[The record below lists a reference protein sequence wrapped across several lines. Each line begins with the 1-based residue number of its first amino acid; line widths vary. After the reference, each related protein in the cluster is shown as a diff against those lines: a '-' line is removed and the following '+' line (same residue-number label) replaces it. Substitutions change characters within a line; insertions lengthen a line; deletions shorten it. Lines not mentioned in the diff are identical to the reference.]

1 MSRWPPRGQ
10 INVIFD
16 GLCSRKL
23 GWLQFHGDMIRP
35 PGVDAFPRLC
45 TAVADS
51 DNVAGM
57 RLTRLQIMA
66 AATPAVLASLWTLDA
81 RAANNAY
88 AVDAADISEV
98 GSCKVESWI
107 STATNTDFSAVAN
120 PSCAVDI
127 FRPVE
132 LSLLTNRFRSD
143 GDWSTN
149 IVPKA
154 KTNLVPTGIG
164 KFGFSFYAAGSFDAL
179 TGENLALFAVVP
191 ATFRL
196 SETMR
201 INLNAGWLWNRAV
214 DRHYLTYGV
223 GFDWKFT
230 DVLQWTIE
238 TFGQAGAA
246 DIPRVVRPR
255 FQTGVRYRPNEIFS
269 VDVIYGRNINGE
281 NANWITIGTT
291 VRFPELENPVRERS
305 GHL

>member
-1 MSRWPPRGQ
+1 MG
-10 INVIFD
+10 FT
-16 GLCSRKL
+16 GLRIILVATAAISSL
-23 GWLQFHGDMIRP
+23 LAAGD
-35 PGVDAFPRLC
+35 
-45 TAVADS
+45 
-51 DNVAGM
+51 AG
-57 RLTRLQIMA
+57 
-66 AATPAVLASLWTLDA
+66 
-81 RAANNAY
+81 AANGAY

-107 STATNTDFSAVAN
+107 SAATNADFSAVAN
-120 PSCAVDI
+120 PSCVVNI

-143 GDWSTN
+143 GDWNTN

-164 KFGFSFYAAGSFDAL
+164 KFGFSLYAAGSFDAL

-191 ATFRL
+191 GTYRL

-201 INLNAGWLWNRAV
+201 INLNGGWLWDRTV
-214 DRHYLTYGV
+214 DRHYLLYGV

-238 TFGQAGAA
+238 AFGQAGASEN
-246 DIPRVVRPR
+246 PSVVRPR

-269 VDVIYGRNINGE
+269 VDLIYGRNIMGE

-291 VRFPELENPVRERS
+291 IRFPVPDSKPARERS

>member
-1 MSRWPPRGQ
+1 M
-10 INVIFD
+10 
-16 GLCSRKL
+16 GL
-23 GWLQFHGDMIRP
+23 
-35 PGVDAFPRLC
+35 PRLSTILA
-45 TAVADS
+45 TAS
-51 DNVAGM
+51 
-57 RLTRLQIMA
+57 
-66 AATPAVLASLWTLDA
+66 AVLVPLMTLEA

-107 STATNTDFSAVAN
+107 SSASNSDLSTVAN
-120 PSCAVDI
+120 PSCVVDL
-127 FRPVE
+127 FKPVE
-132 LSLLTNRFRSD
+132 MSVLTNPSRAD
-143 GDWSTN
+143 GAWSTT
-149 IVPKA
+149 IAPKA

-164 KFGFSFYAAGSFDAL
+164 KFGFSFYAGGSFDAL
-179 TGENLALFAVVP
+179 TGENLAAFAVVP

-246 DIPRVVRPR
+246 DVPSAVRPR

-269 VDVIYGRNINGE
+269 VDVIYGRNITGE

-291 VRFPELENPVRERS
+291 VRFPAPEKPVRERT